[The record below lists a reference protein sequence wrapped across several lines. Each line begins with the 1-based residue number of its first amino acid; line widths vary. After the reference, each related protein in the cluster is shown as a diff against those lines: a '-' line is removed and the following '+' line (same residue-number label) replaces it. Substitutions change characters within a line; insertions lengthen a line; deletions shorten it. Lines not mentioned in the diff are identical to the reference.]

1 MSADGP
7 PRGTNYSPSGGSE
20 QSVGVSVGA
29 HNPHLADSRP
39 ERNNIRMSRFLS
51 SFRSQALR
59 LSLAL
64 CALSVASC
72 VSLTMEP
79 RALLLQD
86 DGAIRVQTLPCGT
99 TTVIGPSAASN
110 RTALDSEAIR
120 VVTWNIHKQDDAGW
134 ERDLAQ
140 LAGGSDIV
148 LLQEVTLEG
157 TLPLAMRSNSSG

>member
-1 MSADGP
+1 
-7 PRGTNYSPSGGSE
+7 
-20 QSVGVSVGA
+20 
-29 HNPHLADSRP
+29 
-39 ERNNIRMSRFLS
+39 MSRFLP

-157 TLPLAMRSNSSG
+157 TLRKVIEDAGLRWVMASSFLYHEDDIGVLTAARAAPLATCTQRTYGTFTQRA